1 MQRFLTPLLIV
12 IVGVV
17 SVYLWADLFRFAR
30 QPSTTGLELLGTLP
44 DFELIESGQAP
55 LRLEDLRGKVW
66 VADFMYTSCVDVCP
80 LQSAEMAR
88 LQAAFADHG
97 DLRLVS
103 ISVDPER
110 DTPAVLS
117 DYAENFQADP
127 GRWLFATGEPEA
139 IARLA
144 QEGFRLAAAS
154 YVQGGEA
161 DYTFIHS
168 NRFVLVDRQGRIRG
182 YYRSTDP
189 DDLVRLRRDLT
200 VLLRQ
205 VAASWGQ
212 PALGNKEM

>member
-1 MQRFLTPLLIV
+1 MQRFWAPLLIIV
-12 IVGVV
+12 VGVV

-30 QPSTTGLELLGTLP
+30 QPSVPALQQLGALP
-44 DFELIESGQAP
+44 AFDLTERRQAP
-55 LRLEDLRGKVW
+55 LRLADLRGKVW
-66 VADFMYTSCVDVCP
+66 VADFMYTSCVEICP

-88 LQAAFADHG
+88 LQAAFADHP

-117 DYAENFQADP
+117 AYADKFQADP
-127 GRWLFATGEPEA
+127 ERWLFATGEPEA
-139 IARLA
+139 VARLA
-144 QEGFRLAAAS
+144 QEGFRLSAAS
-154 YVQGGEA
+154 YVAGGGA

-205 VAASWGQ
+205 VVAS
-212 PALGNKEM
+212 

>member
-17 SVYLWADLFRFAR
+17 SAYLCADLFRFAR
-30 QPSTTGLELLGTLP
+30 QPSPAGLEPLGTLP
-44 DFELIESGQAP
+44 AFELVERRRVP

-66 VADFMYTSCVDVCP
+66 VADFMYTSCVEVCP

-117 DYAENFQADP
+117 DYAEKFQADP
-127 GRWLFATGEPEA
+127 RRWLFATGEPQA

-144 QEGFRLAAAS
+144 QEGFRLSAAS
-154 YVQGGEA
+154 YVSGEDGA

-189 DDLVRLRRDLT
+189 DDLMRLRRDLAT
-200 VLLRQ
+200 LLQR
-205 VAASWGQ
+205 VATS
-212 PALGNKEM
+212 

>member
-1 MQRFLTPLLIV
+1 MQRFLTPLLIIV
-12 IVGVV
+12 VGVV

-30 QPSTTGLELLGTLP
+30 QPSVPALQQLGTLP
-44 DFELIESGQAP
+44 AFDLTERRQAP
-55 LRLEDLRGKVW
+55 LRLDDLRGKVW
-66 VADFMYTSCVDVCP
+66 VADFMYTSCVEVCP

-88 LQAAFADHG
+88 LQTAFADHP

-103 ISVDPER
+103 FSVDPER

-117 DYAENFQADP
+117 AYADNFQADP
-127 GRWLFATGEPEA
+127 ERWLFATGEPEA
-139 IARLA
+139 VARLA
-144 QEGFRLAAAS
+144 QEGFRLSAAS
-154 YVQGGEA
+154 YVAGGDGA

-205 VAASWGQ
+205 VAAS
-212 PALGNKEM
+212 

>member
-1 MQRFLTPLLIV
+1 MQRFWAPLLI
-12 IVGVV
+12 IVVGAV

-30 QPSTTGLELLGTLP
+30 QPSVPALQQLGTLP
-44 DFELIESGQAP
+44 AFDLTERRQAP
-55 LRLEDLRGKVW
+55 LRLADLRGKVW
-66 VADFMYTSCVDVCP
+66 VADFMYTSCVEICP

-88 LQAAFADHG
+88 LQAAFADHP

-117 DYAENFQADP
+117 AYADKFQADP
-127 GRWLFATGEPEA
+127 ERWLFATGEPEA
-139 IARLA
+139 VARLA
-144 QEGFRLAAAS
+144 QEGFRLSAAS
-154 YVQGGEA
+154 YVAGGGA

-205 VAASWGQ
+205 VVAS
-212 PALGNKEM
+212 